1 MNIPRVIFFGFSGMA
16 EFIFAPLV
24 KELTGIR
31 MLETV
36 YTFDELHDID
46 TATDI
51 DMIVINAMI
60 IGFNM
65 HKQLQTIKLRFPEAY
80 LLCISPHGIAS
91 FLGVKMIKYG
101 IDALFTHIYSESEF
115 KRGAAAIQTRRRFV
129 PEYIKQRM
137 HEPEPVKCKG
147 YAFLTDKEHALL
159 VQTMDGLALKEIAAN
174 MHIAETTACTVRKN
188 AFRKMGVRSLVDMVK
203 IGVQYN
209 LHSREERAHVVHS

>member
-1 MNIPRVIFFGFSGMA
+1 
-16 EFIFAPLV
+16 
-24 KELTGIR
+24 
-31 MLETV
+31 
-36 YTFDELHDID
+36 
-46 TATDI
+46 
-51 DMIVINAMI
+51 
-60 IGFNM
+60 
-65 HKQLQTIKLRFPEAY
+65 
-80 LLCISPHGIAS
+80 
-91 FLGVKMIKYG
+91 
-101 IDALFTHIYSESEF
+101 
-115 KRGAAAIQTRRRFV
+115 V

-159 VQTMDGLALKEIAAN
+159 VQTKDGLALKEIAAN